1 MIAIVS
7 DGAAALVGSL
17 GLVPSLNAGDSFA
30 MGEPWVQT
38 LCCHNGSI
46 LNLITFALN
55 SVHGSAP
62 DIEGQGIANP
72 IATIRSTALLLSHLG
87 HTEQAARINQA
98 VNSVLLEGRFLTPDL
113 GGKSKT
119 DQVIDAILKKL

>member
-1 MIAIVS
+1 
-7 DGAAALVGSL
+7 
-17 GLVPSLNAGDSFA
+17 
-30 MGEPWVQT
+30 
-38 LCCHNGSI
+38 
-46 LNLITFALN
+46 LN